1 MPCRNPLGYET
12 LQILLKVL
20 LTCCLEGLGLSAW
33 VLQGLVLIP
42 TLVQTLSQ
50 QLGQGPN
57 QNQFDC

>member
-1 MPCRNPLGYET
+1 MKT